1 MGFCRTSKV
10 KRIPISKKFI
20 ENISSTLKNTRCI
33 HHSHITGERFGY
45 SHMFCNEKVRENYYK
60 IPVVAHNL
68 FRFDFFFT
76 VKELRAGVWKTR
88 DIVIGGKNPAN
99 INFAYIGGQVRFV
112 ETIKYFQQ
120 KLPALASSLTS
131 SKKFEIAKAC
141 ENYLT
146 KDPKCSKK
154 FLFLSKIYKKW
165 VLEHLSSGKGM
176 IPYELIIDFDSPNIS
191 PSKYFFEIHQ
201 FHSDM
206 KDSVL
211 STE

>member
-88 DIVIGGKNPAN
+88 DIAIGGK
-99 INFAYIGGQVRFV
+99 
-112 ETIKYFQQ
+112 TQQ
-120 KLPALASSLTS
+120 ILILPISV
-131 SKKFEIAKAC
+131 AK
-141 ENYLT
+141 
-146 KDPKCSKK
+146 
-154 FLFLSKIYKKW
+154 
-165 VLEHLSSGKGM
+165 
-176 IPYELIIDFDSPNIS
+176 
-191 PSKYFFEIHQ
+191 
-201 FHSDM
+201 SD
-206 KDSVL
+206 L
-211 STE
+211 WI